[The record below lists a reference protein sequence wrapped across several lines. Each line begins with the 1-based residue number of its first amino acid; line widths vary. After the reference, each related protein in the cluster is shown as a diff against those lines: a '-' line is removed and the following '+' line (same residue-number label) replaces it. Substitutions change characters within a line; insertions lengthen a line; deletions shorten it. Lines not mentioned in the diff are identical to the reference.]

1 MTQIS
6 PKAGAMGAAI
16 TGMAAIALSIAASGA
31 ALAQDGAA
39 DRANKPQ
46 ASGQT
51 PAEAAEADAAAAA
64 AAETQARIYLNAQ
77 QAYLAGLQTS
87 DGWYTKEGGLRWR
100 YLEYVGRG
108 ERPTAADTV
117 TVHYAGTFIDG
128 ESFDSSYERGQPA
141 TFPLSGLIPAWEMAI
156 PQMRVGETIEI
167 AAPADLAYG
176 PRGRGPI
183 PGGATLVCKVE
194 LLGIAGR

>member
-1 MTQIS
+1 MTHIS
-6 PKAGAMGAAI
+6 TKSGAMGAAI

-46 ASGQT
+46 ASTQT
-51 PAEAAEADAAAAA
+51 AAEAAEAEA

-77 QAYLAGLQTS
+77 QAYLAGLQAS
-87 DGWYTKEGGLRWR
+87 DGWYTMEGGLRWR
-100 YLEYVGRG
+100 YVEYVGRG

-128 ESFDSSYERGQPA
+128 KSFDSSYERGQPA

-183 PGGATLVCKVE
+183 PGGATLVFKVE

>member
-1 MTQIS
+1 MTHIS
-6 PKAGAMGAAI
+6 TKSGAMGAAI

-51 PAEAAEADAAAAA
+51 AAEAAEAEA

-77 QAYLAGLQTS
+77 QAYLAGLQAS
-87 DGWYTKEGGLRWR
+87 DGWYTMEGGLRWR
-100 YLEYVGRG
+100 YVEYVGRG

-183 PGGATLVCKVE
+183 PGGATLVFKVE

>member
-1 MTQIS
+1 MTHIS
-6 PKAGAMGAAI
+6 TKSGAMGAAI
-16 TGMAAIALSIAASGA
+16 TGMTAIALSIAASGA

-46 ASGQT
+46 ASTQT
-51 PAEAAEADAAAAA
+51 AAEAAEAEA

-77 QAYLAGLQTS
+77 QAYLAGLQAS
-87 DGWYTKEGGLRWR
+87 DGWYTMEGGLRWR
-100 YLEYVGRG
+100 YVEYVGRG

-128 ESFDSSYERGQPA
+128 KSFDSSYERGQPA

-183 PGGATLVCKVE
+183 PGGATLVFKVE

>member
-1 MTQIS
+1 MTHIS
-6 PKAGAMGAAI
+6 TKAGAMGAAI
-16 TGMAAIALSIAASGA
+16 TGMAAIALSVAASGA

-51 PAEAAEADAAAAA
+51 AAEADAAAAA

-87 DGWYTKEGGLRWR
+87 DGWYTMEGGLRWR
-100 YLEYVGRG
+100 YVEYVGRG

-128 ESFDSSYERGQPA
+128 ETFDSSYERGQPA

-183 PGGATLVCKVE
+183 PGGATLVFKVE
-194 LLGIAGR
+194 LLGIEGR